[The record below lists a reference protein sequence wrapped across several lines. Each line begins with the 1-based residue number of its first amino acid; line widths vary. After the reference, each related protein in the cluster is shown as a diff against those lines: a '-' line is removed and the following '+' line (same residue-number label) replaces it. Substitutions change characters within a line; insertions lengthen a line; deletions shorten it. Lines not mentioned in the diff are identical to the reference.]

1 MHPAAIFDEPDLVRL
16 EARIEAM
23 PFMTLFGMIEARPVV
38 AHAPVTLR
46 RFEAGLCLDFH
57 LSRHNQLARELVR
70 GQVLHLLAT
79 SILAEAYISPD
90 WYSSPDQVP
99 TWNYVSLEAEGPV
112 SLLSQDQLVEQLD
125 DLSAT
130 HEALLAP
137 KTPWTRAKMSPGRFE
152 AMLGGIVGA
161 RMDVARLAGTTK
173 LSQNKSD
180 EDRLG
185 VIAALG
191 EDPMAAW
198 MKRLF

>member
-1 MHPAAIFDEPDLVRL
+1 MHPAPIFEETDLVRL

-23 PFMTLFGMIEARPVV
+23 PFMTVFGSLEARPVV
-38 AHAPVTLR
+38 AHAPVILR
-46 RFEAGLCLDFH
+46 RFDSGLALEFH
-57 LSRHNQLARELVR
+57 LSRNNPLARELAR
-70 GQVLHLLAT
+70 GETLHLIAT
-79 SILAEAYISPD
+79 TVLAEAYISPD
-90 WYSSPDQVP
+90 WYETADQVP
-99 TWNYVSLEAEGPV
+99 TWNYVSIEVEGPV
-112 SLLSQDQLVEQLD
+112 TAMSPEQLVTQLH

-137 KTPWTRAKMSPGRFE
+137 KPPWTRHKMSPGRFE

-185 VIAALG
+185 VISALG